1 MIQALG
7 TKLIVERVEQEQT
20 SESGIFLS
28 NLQDPHP
35 MAEVVSVG
43 DQVKIAVTVGDRV
56 AISWNNT
63 ATQKF
68 KGRTYYIV
76 DESGVF
82 GKLL

>member
-28 NLQDPHP
+28 NLQDPNP

>member
-35 MAEVVSVG
+35 VAEVVSVG

>member
-28 NLQDPHP
+28 NLQDPNP

-82 GKLL
+82 GKLV